1 MQWFPQEPTEPGVRF
16 RAALEAIAHLI
27 ALAVQEHESAGTK
40 VTRITISGGIAKS
53 QLMGEILASVVN
65 KPLERLQ
72 SSEGTALGA
81 AVVALAGIENHQ
93 RRLRKIAEPYT
104 VADAVS
110 QLVRFASPVAPVSDW
125 TGTYAKTLAEFRK
138 RIG

>member
-1 MQWFPQEPTEPGVRF
+1 M
-16 RAALEAIAHLI
+16 
-27 ALAVQEHESAGTK
+27 
-40 VTRITISGGIAKS
+40 
-53 QLMGEILASVVN
+53 VN